1 MPEVSVWLG
10 RPHRLLQPVA
20 EAIGALHAQGK
31 PSIVLVPEQFT
42 LQAEREL
49 LERLLLPGF
58 FTIDV
63 LSPTRFAQRVTDA
76 VGADPREP
84 LTAAGRRMAVSLA
97 LEKCEKQLAYYQSAV
112 YRLGFAEKL
121 TALITDMKRGGLS
134 PDALLAYAQT
144 VPEGMRRVK
153 LTDLATV
160 FQAYEAALGGR
171 FGDGED
177 QLRYIAARLPESG
190 LLGDKHMFVYG
201 FDALPAQLM
210 DLLCAAAPLCQ
221 SLTVALLCAAETAP
235 DAELYRPVRQSVQR
249 FALALRERGI
259 ALREVWLPYAPLE
272 HAPAIRH
279 LDEALFCYPECRF
292 AGGQRSIYLT
302 QHMSP
307 FEEATY
313 AARQVMRLL
322 DGGMNIERIAV
333 LYPDQNGYAFA
344 VDAALRDSG
353 LPYYNDEKLPAATH
367 GLVRFLL
374 AAIAAM
380 AGEWQTADLVA
391 VMKSGFAPLAFEEA
405 CELENYAREFGVNRK
420 KWLTPFTRGQEQRA
434 AACERLRQRLIA
446 PLSRARAAIV
456 AARDA
461 QSSLAAVMGL
471 LTDVG
476 AYEALLREEAAL
488 TAENMLVRAGQNSQ
502 VWQAVLALLEQLHAI
517 ADGARIPLSRLGDR
531 LACGFAAVTLGALPP
546 ASQMLH
552 AGVLG
557 HSLSGEMDAVFL
569 LGLNDGVLNRA
580 ADSLLTEDE
589 RAATQ
594 QATGAYLGMTD
605 ESRAHFARMDVKT
618 AMTLPTALLFLSY
631 AKTDPTGKALRPLDL
646 LDALQERLFEGLPQ
660 EPVPERDLPY
670 SAAQA
675 MQALSGLLRGYAD
688 GGEELLPARWRERLA
703 RLLASPATAQAAA
716 SLLRAADYRVQSV
729 PLAPEAARSLFQDRT
744 LSVSRLEEFA
754 ACPFRHFVNYGLRPE
769 TIREWGVEPIDLG
782 VFFHAGLQNFAAMAG
797 AQPAYPHIPADQA
810 DALADAAMEPLLE
823 RLLAGPMGDTPR
835 SLAGLERAKRIV
847 RRACRVV
854 TEHLAAGQFTLYK
867 AEARF
872 GYPDGDSLPPVTL
885 RLPDGAEVVLHG
897 KIDRIDRFDAG
908 EERYLRV
915 VDYKSSK
922 NTVEAAK
929 TWWGLQLQLMIY
941 LDAAVGGLPGAE
953 PAGAFYFHVSDPLA
967 HLDVDEPALAQAD
980 IIKQLQMKG
989 VALAEEQVLAAMD
1002 QADAPVA
1009 IGAMMTKGG
1018 ELRKDARV
1026 LDRQQMH
1033 ALLAHA
1039 RTQAAAMAQ
1048 QLYDGDTAILP
1059 VQSGSTTS
1067 CQTCDLQGVCGFHAD
1082 ARGAETRQLPEMSM
1096 EELRACLNG
1105 DALPAPA
1112 QGEAAGAEGVPETEA
1127 AWETW
1132 DLAPDGE

>member
-10 RPHRLLQPVA
+10 RPHRLLQPVV

-31 PSIVLVPEQFT
+31 PSILLVPEQFT

-49 LERLLLPGF
+49 LERLRLPGF

-76 VGADPREP
+76 VGADPRAP
-84 LTAAGRRMAVSLA
+84 LSAAGRRMAVSLA
-97 LEKCEKQLAYYQSAV
+97 LEKCEKKLAYYQSAV

-134 PDALLAYAQT
+134 PDALLAYAQAL
-144 VPEGMRRVK
+144 PEGMRRVK

-160 FQAYEAALGGR
+160 FQTYEAALSGR

-190 LLGDKHMFVYG
+190 LLGDKHIFVYG

-221 SLTVALLCAAETAP
+221 SLSVALLCAAETAP

-249 FALALRERGI
+249 FALALRERGV
-259 ALREVWLPYAPLE
+259 ALREVWLPHAPLP

-279 LDEALFCYPECRF
+279 LDEALFCYPERRF
-292 AGGQRSIYLT
+292 TQEQRSIFLS

-353 LPYYNDEKLPAATH
+353 LPYYTDEKLPAATH

-391 VMKSGFAPLAFEEA
+391 VMKSGFAPLTFEEA
-405 CELENYAREFGVNRK
+405 CELENYARAFGINRK
-420 KWLTPFTRGQEQRA
+420 KWLAPFTRGAEQCA
-434 AACERLRQRLIA
+434 ANCERLRERLMA
-446 PLSRARAAIV
+446 PLTRARAAIV

-471 LTDVG
+471 LTDVQ
-476 AYEALLREEAAL
+476 AYEALQREEAAL

-502 VWQAVLALLEQLHAI
+502 IWQTVLDILEQLHAI

-569 LGLNDGVLNRA
+569 LGLNDGVLSRT
-580 ADSLLTEDE
+580 ADSLLSEDE

-594 QATGAYLGMTD
+594 EATGAYLGMTD
-605 ESRAHFARMDVKT
+605 ESRARFARMDVKT
-618 AMTLPTALLFLSY
+618 AMTLPTTYLFVSY

-646 LDALQERLFEGLPQ
+646 LAALQERLFHGLPQ

-688 GGEELLPARWRERLA
+688 GGEELLPQRWRARLA
-703 RLLASPATAQAAA
+703 RLLSSPATAHETAR
-716 SLLRAADYRVQSV
+716 LLRAADYRVQSV
-729 PLAPEAARSLFQDRT
+729 PLAPDAARALFHDRT

-769 TIREWGVEPIDLG
+769 IVRDWGVDPIDLG
-782 VFFHAGLQNFAAMAG
+782 VFFHTSLQNFAALASG
-797 AQPAYPHIPADQA
+797 QPAYPHIPVEQA
-810 DALADAAMEPLLE
+810 DALADAAVQPLLE
-823 RLLAGPMGDTPR
+823 RLLAGPMGDSPR

-872 GYPDGDSLPPVTL
+872 GYPDGESLPPVTL
-885 RLPDGAEVVLHG
+885 RLADGTEVVLQG

-929 TWWGLQLQLMIY
+929 TWWGLQLQLMVY
-941 LDAAVGGLPGAE
+941 LDAAVGSLPGSQ
-953 PAGAFYFHVSDPLA
+953 PAGAFYFHVNDPLA
-967 HLDVDEPALAQAD
+967 QLDVDEPALAEAE
-980 IIKQLQMKG
+980 ILKQLQMKG
-989 VALAEEQVLAAMD
+989 VALADDQVLNAMD
-1002 QADAPVA
+1002 QADAPIA
-1009 IGAMMTKGG
+1009 IGAMTTKGG
-1018 ELRKDARV
+1018 ALRKDARV

-1033 ALLAHA
+1033 ALLSHA
-1039 RTQAAAMAQ
+1039 RAQAAEMAQ
-1048 QLYDGDTAILP
+1048 QLYQGDTAILP
-1059 VQSGSTTS
+1059 VKTGNTTS
-1067 CQTCDLQGVCGFHAD
+1067 CQTCDFQGVCGFHAD
-1082 ARGAETRQLPEMSM
+1082 ARGAETRELPDMSM
-1096 EELRACLNG
+1096 DELRACLEG
-1105 DALPAPA
+1105 EGAALPAQRVATGTEDFTETGGEPVIWDMDA
-1112 QGEAAGAEGVPETEA
+1112 QGE
-1127 AWETW
+1127 
-1132 DLAPDGE
+1132 